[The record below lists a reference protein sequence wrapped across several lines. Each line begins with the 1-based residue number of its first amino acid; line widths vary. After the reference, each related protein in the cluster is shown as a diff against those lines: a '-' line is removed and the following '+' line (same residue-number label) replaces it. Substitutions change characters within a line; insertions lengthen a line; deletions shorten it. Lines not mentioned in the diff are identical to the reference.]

1 MMQGDMM
8 DGMMQG
14 GMMGGTMLLWGI
26 LSLALF
32 IGLIVLVVL
41 TILWLLRR
49 LRTTDTGPT
58 NHPQSPLEILQR
70 RLAQGEITSDQFQTL
85 KRQLQLETESVQFQ
99 PVEEASR

>member
-1 MMQGDMM
+1 MMQGGMM

-14 GMMGGTMLLWGI
+14 GMMLLWGI

-49 LRTTDTGPT
+49 LRTTDAGPA

-70 RLAQGEITSDQFQTL
+70 RLAQGEITSDQFETL
-85 KRQLQLETESVQFQ
+85 KRQLQEDQ
-99 PVEEASR
+99 EAA

>member
-26 LSLALF
+26 LSLVLF

-49 LRTTDTGPT
+49 LRTTAAGPT
-58 NHPQSPLEILQR
+58 NRTQPPLEILQR
-70 RLAQGEITSDQFQTL
+70 RLVQGEITSDQFQTL
-85 KRQLQLETESVQFQ
+85 KRQLQ
-99 PVEEASR
+99 EEQGAA